1 MSFLVNILLNYFPF
15 MIFNVKSTKSSFMKS
30 SIIFILF
37 ISLCYSLGNAQ
48 KMKFKVT
55 GVKDSTVFLIK
66 YYGQKLYYADTAVLK
81 NGYVEFDGKKQQPG
95 IMGLYLPDQKF
106 FEFIY
111 NNEEIQ
117 LETSAPDYTP
127 NLNVK
132 KSAENSIFLPY
143 VKFITDKKTQVGKLS
158 EQKSKLKDSDPTYKS
173 LVEQIDNLNKE
184 VENYQLELI
193 KNNPDKLVAKIVK
206 MSREVE
212 IPETPKNEKGE
223 PLDPDF
229 RFKYY
234 RAHYWDNVDLMDD
247 RLVNNPV
254 FHNKMEFYFTKM
266 MIQHWDTVI
275 NYSFDFCDKLNPK
288 SKIFEYVVGWITS
301 TYGKSQIMGMDKVYT
316 YMRNKYYCSKNDEG
330 KSPAYW
336 VAEDKFKDLCEKID
350 IEMNLVMGVRPP
362 NLILKDS
369 TDNKWYNLYEVA
381 QKSEYTVLYF
391 WDPEC
396 GHCKKT
402 TPKLQ
407 TLYEKKFRDRN
418 IEIFSVG
425 KAVGKDFEAWKK
437 FIRENKMTF
446 LNVAVTDKL
455 YELAK
460 KDPNSLVPVPGDNR
474 PKPTTLES
482 LNYQTTY
489 DIFSTPQVY
498 ILDKEGKIIAKRVS
512 ISQIEE
518 MLDALQGKKDLPK
531 LFPPDPEED
540 KQMQQH

>member
-1 MSFLVNILLNYFPF
+1 MNFF
-15 MIFNVKSTKSSFMKS
+15 VKSTKSYNMKCS
-30 SIIFILF
+30 VVLILF
-37 ISLCYSLGNAQ
+37 MTLVCTLGNAQ

-111 NNEEIQ
+111 NNEEIH
-117 LETSAPDYTP
+117 LETFAPDYTP
-127 NLNVK
+127 NLKVK
-132 KSAENSIFLPY
+132 KSVENSIFLPY

-158 EQKSKLKDSDPTYKS
+158 EQKSKLKESDPNYQPLT
-173 LVEQIDNLNKE
+173 EQIEKLNQE
-184 VENYQLELI
+184 VETYQLELI

-212 IPETPKNEKGE
+212 VPEPPKNEKGE
-223 PLDPDF
+223 PIDPDF

-266 MIQHWDTVI
+266 MLQHWDTVI

-316 YMRNKYYCSKNDEG
+316 YMRNRYYCSKNSEG
-330 KSPAYW
+330 KSPAFW
-336 VAEDKFKDLCEKID
+336 VADDKFKDLCEKID

-369 TDNKWYNLYEVA
+369 TDNKWYNLYQVA
-381 QKSEYTVLYF
+381 QNAEYTVLYF

-407 TLYEKKFRDRN
+407 TLYDKKFRDRN

-437 FIRENKMTF
+437 FIRENNMSF
-446 LNVAVTDKL
+446 INVAVTDKL

-482 LNYQTTY
+482 LNYQTAY

-498 ILDKEGKIIAKRVS
+498 VLDKEGKIIAKRVS

>member
-173 LVEQIDNLNKE
+173 LVDQIDNLNKE

-212 IPETPKNEKGE
+212 IPETPKNENGE

-275 NYSFDFCDKLNPK
+275 YYSFDFCDKLNPK

-316 YMRNKYYCSKNDEG
+316 YMRNKYYCSKNAEG
-330 KSPAYW
+330 QSPAYW

-369 TDNKWYNLYEVA
+369 TDNKWCNLYEVA

-437 FIRENKMTF
+437 FIRDNKMTF

-455 YELAK
+455 YEFAK

>member
-1 MSFLVNILLNYFPF
+1 
-15 MIFNVKSTKSSFMKS
+15 MKLS
-30 SIIFILF
+30 VSLILF
-37 ISLCYSLGNAQ
+37 ISQLCFLSHAQ
-48 KMKFKVT
+48 KLKFKVT

-66 YYGQKLYYADTAVLK
+66 YYGQKLYYADTAVFK
-81 NGYVEFDGKKQQPG
+81 NGYVEFDGKKQMPG
-95 IMGLYLPDQKF
+95 IMGLYLPDQKY

-111 NNEEIQ
+111 NNEEIY
-117 LETSAPDYTP
+117 LETSAPDYTA
-127 NLNVK
+127 NLKVK
-132 KSAENSIFLPY
+132 KSAENMIFLPY
-143 VKFITDKKTQVGKLS
+143 VKYITNKKIEVGKLS
-158 EQKSKLKDSDPTYKS
+158 EQKSKLKDTDPNYKE
-173 LVEQIDNLNKE
+173 LTIQIDKLNQE
-184 VENYQLELI
+184 VEAYQLDLM
-193 KNNPDKLVAKIVK
+193 NNNSDKLVAKIVK
-206 MSREVE
+206 MSRDIE
-212 IPETPKNEKGE
+212 IPESPKNEIGE
-223 PLDPDF
+223 TLDQDF

-234 RAHYWDNVDLMDD
+234 RAHYWDNIDLFDD

-266 MIQHWDTVI
+266 MLQHWDTI
-275 NYSFDFCDKLNPK
+275 LNYSFEFCDKLNPK

-301 TYGKSQIMGMDKVYT
+301 TYGKSEIMGMDKVYT
-316 YMRNKYYCSKNDEG
+316 YMRKRYYCSKNAEG
-330 KSPAYW
+330 KSPAFW
-336 VAEDKFKDLCEKID
+336 IAEDKFKDLCDKID

-369 TDNKWYNLYEVA
+369 SDLNWVNLYNVA
-381 QKSEYTVLYF
+381 RKSEYTVLYF

-407 TLYEKKFRDRN
+407 TLYDKKFRDRN
-418 IEIFSVG
+418 IEIFAVG
-425 KAVGKDFEAWKK
+425 KAIDKDFEAWKK
-437 FIRENKMTF
+437 FIRDNKMTF

-460 KDPNSLVPVPGDNR
+460 KDPNSLVPVPGEDNTF
-474 PKPTTLES
+474 KPTTLES
-482 LNYQTTY
+482 LNYHTTY

-498 ILDKEGKIIAKRVS
+498 ILDKECKIIAKRVS
-512 ISQIEE
+512 IPQIEE

>member
-1 MSFLVNILLNYFPF
+1 MN
-15 MIFNVKSTKSSFMKS
+15 FNVKSTKSNLMKS
-30 SIIFILF
+30 LVVFILF
-37 ISLCYSLGNAQ
+37 ISLFYSFGNAQ
-48 KMKFKVT
+48 KMKFKVS
-55 GVKDSTVFLIK
+55 GVTDSTVFLIK

-95 IMGLYLPDQKF
+95 IMGLFLPDQKF

-111 NNEEIQ
+111 NNEEIH
-117 LETSAPDYTP
+117 LETSAPDYTQ
-127 NLNVK
+127 NLKVK
-132 KSAENSIFLPY
+132 KSSENSIFLPY
-143 VKFITDKKTQVGKLS
+143 VKFISDKKTQVGKLS
-158 EQKSKLKDSDPTYKS
+158 EQKSKLKESEPNYKS
-173 LVEQIDNLNKE
+173 LTEQIDKLNLE
-184 VENYQLELI
+184 VETYQLDLI

-212 IPETPKNEKGE
+212 IPEAPKNENGE

-234 RAHYWDNVDLMDD
+234 RSHYWDNVDLNDD

-266 MIQHWDTVI
+266 MLQHWDTVI

-316 YMRNKYYCSKNDEG
+316 FMRNRYYCSKNSEG
-330 KSPAYW
+330 KSPAFW
-336 VAEDKFKDLCEKID
+336 VAQDKFKDLCEKID
-350 IEMNLVMGVRPP
+350 IEMNLVMGVQPP

-369 TDNKWYNLYEVA
+369 TDNKWYNLHEIA
-381 QKSEYTVLYF
+381 KKSEYTVLYF

-407 TLYEKKFRDRN
+407 TLYDKKFRDRN
-418 IEIFSVG
+418 IEIFAVG

-437 FIRENKMTF
+437 FIRDNNMTF
-446 LNVAVTDKL
+446 INVAVTDKL